1 MNRNMKQWIEELR
14 DADVKKALPILSFPS
29 ISLLNTNVRELIS
42 SGEMQ
47 ARGMKMVADRIDS
60 AASVSMMDLSVEADA
75 FGATIKFSDDE
86 VPTVTG
92 HMIDTED
99 QAEALVVPTVA
110 DNRTGRYVDAIAK
123 ACELITDRPV
133 LAGVIGPFSLAGR
146 LLDVTEIMMLCYDEP
161 DMVHAVLKKATAFL
175 IDYMTAYRDAGA
187 NGVVVAEP
195 LAGLL
200 SPALM
205 EEFAAPYMKEIVD
218 AVQTDD
224 FIVIYHNC
232 GGAVMRLVDQIVSSG
247 AAAYHFG
254 NAIDM
259 EEMLKKMPSDVVVMG
274 NIDPVSQF
282 AAGTPES
289 IYAETTA
296 LLARCSK
303 YPNFVPSSGCDI
315 PPHAK
320 WENIDAFFAAVRD
333 FYEGKA

>member
-1 MNRNMKQWIEELR
+1 MNRNMKQWIGELR

-29 ISLLNTNVRELIS
+29 ISLMNTNVRELIS

-47 ARGMKMVADRIDS
+47 SRGMKMVADRIDS

-99 QAEALVVPTVA
+99 DANALAIPTVA
-110 DNRTGRYVDAIAK
+110 DNRTGRYVDAIRR

-205 EEFAAPYMKEIVD
+205 EEFAAPYMKEVVD

-247 AAAYHFG
+247 ASAYHFG

-296 LLARCSK
+296 LLERCSK

>member
-1 MNRNMKQWIEELR
+1 MKRNMRLWIEELR
-14 DADVKKALPILSFPS
+14 AAPKKKALPILSFPS
-29 ISLLNTNVRELIS
+29 VSLMNISVRELIA

-47 ARGMKMVADRIDS
+47 SMGMKAVADRVNS
-60 AASVSMMDLSVEADA
+60 AASVSMMDLSVEAEA
-75 FGATIKFSDDE
+75 FGASAKISENE
-86 VPTVTG
+86 VPTIIGTL
-92 HMIDTED
+92 IETEE
-99 QAEALVVPTVA
+99 EALALQVPTVKG
-110 DNRTGRYVDAIAK
+110 NRTERYVDAIAR

-146 LLDVTEIMMLCYDEP
+146 LMDVTEIMMLCYDEP
-161 DMVHAVLKKATAFL
+161 DMVHATLERATAFL
-175 IDYMTAYRDAGA
+175 IDYMNAYREAGA

-205 EEFAAPYMKEIVD
+205 KEFAAPYMKQVVD

-224 FIVIYHNC
+224 FIVVYHNC
-232 GGAVMRLVDQIVSSG
+232 GDAVPRLIEDILSCG

-254 NAIDM
+254 NAIDIQALL
-259 EEMLKKMPSDVVVMG
+259 EKIPSDVVVMG

-282 AAGTPES
+282 AEGTPES

-296 LLARCSK
+296 LLQRCSVHE
-303 YPNFVPSSGCDI
+303 NFVISSGCDI

-320 WENIDAFFAAVRD
+320 WENIDAFFRAVD
-333 FYEGKA
+333 EFYGA

>member
-14 DADVKKALPILSFPS
+14 DAKVKKALPILSFPS
-29 ISLLNTNVRELIS
+29 ISLMNTNVRELIS

-110 DNRTGRYVDAIAK
+110 DHRTGRYVDAIAK

-175 IDYMTAYRDAGA
+175 IDYMKAYHAAGA
-187 NGVVVAEP
+187 DGVVVAEP

-224 FIVIYHNC
+224 FIVIYQ
-232 GGAVMRLVDQIVSSG
+232 GEEV
-247 AAAYHFG
+247 G
-254 NAIDM
+254 N
-259 EEMLKKMPSDVVVMG
+259 
-274 NIDPVSQF
+274 
-282 AAGTPES
+282 
-289 IYAETTA
+289 
-296 LLARCSK
+296 
-303 YPNFVPSSGCDI
+303 
-315 PPHAK
+315 
-320 WENIDAFFAAVRD
+320 
-333 FYEGKA
+333 